1 MSFTIHKHDHAG
13 RKPWASIPAHAGTY
27 HVGDALYVYG
37 GKVAPVGEEG
47 CYMGVV
53 KYVSMAERTVQEGQ
67 LLPVVRVTSNEIYKT
82 TGAAD
87 GEAVVGNLVA
97 VYVDRIAP
105 GEEGRFE
112 IVQIDGDEVY
122 GRFLESDRIV

>member
-13 RKPWASIPAHAGTY
+13 RKPWESVPAHAGTY

-37 GKVAPVGEEG
+37 GKVGSTGDEG
-47 CYMGVV
+47 FYSGVV
-53 KYVSMAERTVQEGQ
+53 KYVSMADRTVEEGQ

-87 GEAVVGNLVA
+87 TDVQVGDKVA
-97 VYVDRIAP
+97 VYADRIATDD
-105 GEEGRFE
+105 EGRFE
-112 IVQIDGDEVY
+112 IVQIDGDDVY